1 MENRLWKMHQFLFLF
16 FDMLC
21 DHYRWPYIALSEAY
35 LYRGSATEGL
45 SKEHGSGD
53 AARACKPHAAP
64 WSVAPGGII
73 FPRLRATSLDPTLPL
88 YHRGKTGRESLFS

>member
-1 MENRLWKMHQFLFLF
+1 MENASIFFLSFE
-16 FDMLC
+16 
-21 DHYRWPYIALSEAY
+21 YATTIAGHISSEVY

-45 SKEHGSGD
+45 SKEQGSSD
-53 AARACKPHAAP
+53 AARTCKPHAAP

-73 FPRLRATSLDPTLPL
+73 FPRLRATSLDPALPL